1 MELLIQL
8 IINSITMEKDKVNLA
23 SLARKFIGDLSDLG
37 NEVVDNLIEPIT
49 DNKSSKKIKIR
60 DYPRNT
66 YQPVISNIE
75 NKRLI
80 TLYLPGV
87 GSGDIE
93 IKNENEVIDICACS
107 PETFEN
113 ERDELIGWGNDGRMT
128 YHYTITVPGGYK
140 QDTLIAQ
147 LRNGLLKV
155 YFVVNPESGSASV
168 VNID

>member
-1 MELLIQL
+1 
-8 IINSITMEKDKVNLA
+8 MEKDKVNLA
-23 SLARKFIGDLSDLG
+23 SLARKFIGDISDLG

-49 DNKSSKKIKIR
+49 DNSNSKKIKIR
-60 DYPRNT
+60 DYHKKT
-66 YQPVISNIE
+66 YQPVISSIE
-75 NKRLI
+75 DKRLI
-80 TLYLPGV
+80 TIYLPGV

-113 ERDELIGWGNDGRMT
+113 EREELTGWGNDGRMT
-128 YHYTITVPGGYK
+128 YHFTITVPGGYK
-140 QDTLIAQ
+140 AETLIAQ

-155 YFVVNPESGSASV
+155 YFVVNPESGGASV